1 MDINRVAEASRDKL
15 ATILRI
21 CQRINQERDLSS
33 LLDVIARETTALL
46 NADRATIFL
55 LDREHNEIW
64 SKVALGS
71 DEVLRFDVR
80 LGIAGS
86 VAMSGETINSADAP
100 NDSRFY
106 AGIDGRS
113 GYHTRN
119 LLTVP
124 LRTFEGE
131 LSGAFQVLNKADGP
145 FNAED
150 EEILKA
156 LGAQVSI
163 AIETVQLLDGLKLK
177 TDALREENSQ
187 LRHDVERHFATSH
200 IVGVS
205 PKIQAVVRLIEQ
217 ITSSSVNVLITGE
230 SGTGKELIAK
240 AIHFSSVRSA
250 KRFVALNCA
259 ALPEDLV
266 ESELFGIEKGVA
278 TGVEKRVG
286 HFEAAHQGT
295 LFLDEIGDL
304 SLRSQAKILRALQ
317 EGVVEKLGSRKP
329 IDVDV
334 RVLAATNKDLPAE
347 IKKGNFRED
356 LYYRL
361 KVVHIELPALREIAE
376 DIPLLANHFLKR
388 VSEASGRPGMQLHAD
403 ALQRMTKYHWPGN
416 VREIENEIQRLV
428 AVVPRKGIRMPD
440 LSPRIRDESQREPSS
455 GGPRKLPDAV
465 ADLESTLIAEALSA
479 SGNNQVQAAEILG
492 ISRQGLI
499 NKMKRYDIK
508 TT

>member
-1 MDINRVAEASRDKL
+1 MSQGADAARDKL

-21 CQRINQERDLSS
+21 CQRLNMERDLSG
-33 LLDVIARETTALL
+33 LLDVIAHETTALL

-55 LDREHNEIW
+55 LDRERNEIW

-71 DEVLRFDVR
+71 DEVLRFDAR

-86 VAMSGETINSADAP
+86 VAMSGETINSQDAP
-100 NDSRFY
+100 NDPRFY

-113 GYHTRN
+113 GYQTRN
-119 LLTVP
+119 MLTVP

-131 LSGAFQVLNKADGP
+131 LSGAFQVLNKASGP
-145 FNAED
+145 FDAED

-156 LGAQVSI
+156 LGAQVSS
-163 AIETVQLLDGLKLK
+163 AIETVQLLANLKQK
-177 TDALREENSQ
+177 SEALQEENRQ
-187 LRHDVERHFATSH
+187 LRSNVERHFATGG
-200 IVGVS
+200 IVGTS
-205 PKIQAVVRLIEQ
+205 PKIQAIVRLIEQ
-217 ITSSSVNVLITGE
+217 ITSSPVNVLITGE

-240 AIHFSSVRSA
+240 AIHFSSLRSA
-250 KRFVALNCA
+250 KPFVALNCA

-286 HFEAAHQGT
+286 HFEAAHEGT

-329 IDVDV
+329 IQVDV
-334 RVLAATNKDLPAE
+334 RALAATNKDLPAE

-361 KVVHIELPALREIAE
+361 KVVHLELPPLREIAE

-388 VSEASGRPGMQLHAD
+388 ASEAAGRPGMQWQAD
-403 ALQRMTKYHWPGN
+403 TLQRMTEYSWPGN
-416 VREIENEIQRLV
+416 VRELENEIQRIV
-428 AVVPRKGIRMPD
+428 AITPRRVITPRD
-440 LSPRIRDESQREPSS
+440 LSPRILEASPSEVS
-455 GGPRKLPDAV
+455 RGGPRNLPDAV
-465 ADLESTLIAEALSA
+465 EDLERTLIREALAA
-479 SGNNQVQAAEILG
+479 SGNNQVRAAEMLG

-499 NKMKRYDIK
+499 NKIKRYDI
-508 TT
+508 TTA